1 MCWAQVKPALKYL
14 TDPKYEHDRPKNTH
28 SSTHDK
34 YFKEQI
40 MSKQQYNLHTKT
52 DYLNRKMFLDPA
64 GPVTIQRFEE
74 VKYKKIADFEAT
86 ARGFFWQPEE
96 ISLTKDS
103 NDFKDASDAVKHIFT
118 SNLLRQTA
126 LDSLQGRG
134 PSQIFMPVISL
145 PELEALVYNWTFFE
159 TNIHSKS
166 YSHIIRNIYNVP
178 KDVFNTIHDTKEI
191 VDMASSVGDYYE
203 ALHMVNCRKQMGE
216 TVTEHEHV
224 RAIWMAL
231 HASYALEAFRFMV
244 SFATSL
250 AMVENRIFIGNGNII
265 SLILQD
271 ELLHKGWTAYLINQV
286 IKEDPRFLVA
296 KEECEQEVY
305 QLYMDVIREEKAWA
319 DYLFNKGPVI
329 GLNANILKDFVDYT
343 AVGALKDIGIKY
355 QGIAPKSTPIPWF
368 NKHTDTSKKQTALQE
383 NESTN
388 YVIGVMSEG
397 IDYDALP
404 AL

>member
-1 MCWAQVKPALKYL
+1 
-14 TDPKYEHDRPKNTH
+14 
-28 SSTHDK
+28 
-34 YFKEQI
+34 
-40 MSKQQYNLHTKT
+40 MSKAQYNLNTKT
-52 DYLNRKMFLDPA
+52 DYLGRKMFLDPA

-74 VKYKKIADFEAT
+74 VKYKKIADFDST

-96 ISLTKDS
+96 ISLSKDA

-134 PSQIFMPVISL
+134 PTQVFTPVCSL
-145 PELEALVYNWTFFE
+145 PEVEALMYNWGFFE

-191 VDMASSVGDYYE
+191 VDMASTVGKYYDE
-203 ALHMVNCRKQMGE
+203 LHVINCRKELGE
-216 TVTEHEHV
+216 KVTEKEHI

-250 AMVENRIFIGNGNII
+250 AMVENKIFIGNGNII

-271 ELLHKGWTAYLINQV
+271 ELLHKGWTAYMINQV
-286 IKEDPRFLVA
+286 IKEDDRFLAA
-296 KEECEQEVY
+296 KAECETEVY
-305 QLYMDVIREEKAWA
+305 ALYMDVIREEKAWA
-319 DYLFNKGPVI
+319 EYLFNRGPVI

-343 AVGALKDIGIKY
+343 AAAALKDIGIKY
-355 QGIAPKSTPIPWF
+355 THPHPKSTPIPWF
-368 NKHTDTSKKQTALQE
+368 NKHSDTSKKQTALQE
-383 NESTN
+383 SESTN
-388 YVIGVMSEG
+388 YVIGVMGENL
-397 IDYDALP
+397 DYDALP
-404 AL
+404 AI

>member
-1 MCWAQVKPALKYL
+1 
-14 TDPKYEHDRPKNTH
+14 
-28 SSTHDK
+28 
-34 YFKEQI
+34 
-40 MSKQQYNLHTKT
+40 MSQQQYNLHTKT

-74 VKYKKIADFEAT
+74 VKYNKVVDFEKT
-86 ARGFFWQPEE
+86 ARGFFWVPEE
-96 ISLTKDS
+96 ISLSKDA

-134 PSQIFMPVISL
+134 PSQIFTPVVSL

-159 TNIHSKS
+159 TNIHSRS

-178 KDVFNTIHDTKEI
+178 KEVFNTIHDTKEI
-191 VDMASSVGDYYE
+191 VDMASSVGKYYDD
-203 ALHMVNCRKQMGE
+203 LHVINCRKEAGE
-216 TVTEHEHV
+216 KINEKTHIK
-224 RAIWMAL
+224 AIWLAL
-231 HASYALEAFRFMV
+231 NASYALEAFRFMV

-250 AMVENRIFIGNGNII
+250 AMVENKIFIGNGNII

-271 ELLHKGWTAYLINQV
+271 ELLHKGWTAFLINQV
-286 IKEDPRFLVA
+286 CKEDIRFAEA
-296 KEECEQEVY
+296 KTECEQEVY
-305 QLYMDVIREEKAWA
+305 QLYIDVIREEKEWA
-319 DYLFNKGPVI
+319 DYLFKKGPVI

-343 AVGALKDIGIKY
+343 AANALKDIGIKY
-355 QGIAPKSTPIPWF
+355 QSSAPKTTPIPWF
-368 NKHTDTSKKQTALQE
+368 NKHSDTSKKQTALQE

-388 YVIGVMSEG
+388 YVIGVMSDA

-404 AL
+404 NL

>member
-1 MCWAQVKPALKYL
+1 
-14 TDPKYEHDRPKNTH
+14 
-28 SSTHDK
+28 
-34 YFKEQI
+34 
-40 MSKQQYNLHTKT
+40 MSQAQYNLNTKT
-52 DYLNRKMFLDPA
+52 DYLNRKMFPDPA

-74 VKYKKIADFEAT
+74 VKYKKIADFETT
-86 ARGFFWQPEE
+86 ARGFFWVPEE
-96 ISLTKDS
+96 ISLSKDA
-103 NDFKDASDAVKHIFT
+103 NDFKEASDAVKHIFT

-134 PSQIFMPVISL
+134 PSQIFTPVVSL

-159 TNIHSKS
+159 TNIHSRS

-191 VDMASSVGDYYE
+191 VDMASSVGQYYDK
-203 ALHMVNCRKQMGE
+203 LHMINCRKELLENFPEQ
-216 TVTEHEHV
+216 EHIK
-224 RAIWMAL
+224 AIWLAL
-231 HASYALEAFRFMV
+231 NASYALEAFRFMV

-250 AMVENRIFIGNGNII
+250 AMVENKIFIGNGNII
-265 SLILQD
+265 GLILQD

-286 IKEDPRFLVA
+286 IKEDERFA
-296 KEECEQEVY
+296 KAKIECEQEVY
-305 QLYMDVIREEKAWA
+305 QMYLDVIREEKQWA

-329 GLNANILKDFVDYT
+329 GLNANILKEFVDYT

-355 QGIAPKSTPIPWF
+355 TNPAPKVTPIPWF
-368 NKHTDTSKKQTALQE
+368 NKHSDTSKKQTALQE

-388 YVIGVMSEG
+388 YVIGVMSEN

-404 AL
+404 AI

>member
-1 MCWAQVKPALKYL
+1 
-14 TDPKYEHDRPKNTH
+14 
-28 SSTHDK
+28 
-34 YFKEQI
+34 
-40 MSKQQYNLHTKT
+40 MSKQQYNLHNKT
-52 DYLNRKMFLDPA
+52 DYLSRKMFLDPA

-103 NDFKDASDAVKHIFT
+103 NDFKNASDAVKHIFT

-134 PSQIFMPVISL
+134 PSQIFTPVISL
-145 PELEALVYNWTFFE
+145 PELEALIYNWTFYE

-191 VDMASSVGDYYE
+191 VDMASSVGNYYDD
-203 ALHMVNCRKQMGE
+203 LHRINCAKELGQPVE
-216 TVTEHEHV
+216 ESEHI

-250 AMVENRIFIGNGNII
+250 AMVENKIFIGNGNII

-271 ELLHKGWTAYLINQV
+271 ELLHKGWTAYLLNQV
-286 IKEDPRFLVA
+286 VKEDPRFVIA
-296 KEECEQEVY
+296 KQQCEHEVY
-305 QLYMDVIREEKAWA
+305 QLYIDVIREEKDWA
-319 DYLFNKGPVI
+319 TYLFKKGPVI
-329 GLNANILKDFVDYT
+329 GLNANILSDFMDYT
-343 AVGALKDIGIKY
+343 AADALKQIGIKY
-355 QGIAPKSTPIPWF
+355 QNSAPRTTPIPWF

-383 NESTN
+383 SESTN
-388 YVIGVMSEG
+388 YVIGVMGEG

-404 AL
+404 VL